1 MNEILQQLIQ
11 LSVEFEGNLRV
22 AAARDSQPAIS
33 AARDKFDRMAMLMAA
48 LSPSAD
54 TEDSELKDDEATA
67 AEESPAPEPD
77 SAEVPESAPIADTD
91 ADSVEAAAAEAKRSE
106 QDRASSVRHE
116 INTLAESIGSR
127 EIRDLRKAFTL
138 NDKFRFRRELFGG
151 NEQEFADTLDLL
163 TAMHTYDE
171 ATEYLID
178 DLQWNPEDDTVKEF
192 LGIVAGYFKTRNV

>member
-77 SAEVPESAPIADTD
+77 SAEVPESAP
-91 ADSVEAAAAEAKRSE
+91 
-106 QDRASSVRHE
+106 
-116 INTLAESIGSR
+116 
-127 EIRDLRKAFTL
+127 
-138 NDKFRFRRELFGG
+138 
-151 NEQEFADTLDLL
+151 
-163 TAMHTYDE
+163 
-171 ATEYLID
+171 
-178 DLQWNPEDDTVKEF
+178 
-192 LGIVAGYFKTRNV
+192 VA